1 MIKNQHVE
9 KVGVL
14 TCPGPKGGLIFFGK
28 CVSLSS
34 HGKLPADR
42 EYFQVVRHQ
51 GAVRAHR
58 LQHQRGRQ
66 GRAHRA
72 ERHREDLPA
81 TDPRR
86 QGQVRQRREDP
97 VPQGHP
103 HRVPGAGV
111 CLRPRE
117 EHLPADHGRFHRMDG
132 TSGPGPSVGVRA
144 PGAAA
149 PDAVLP
155 HGLGKAWTRTICGS
169 TSAGCSGS

>member
-1 MIKNQHVE
+1 MASYLQIENISKSY
-9 KVGVL
+9 
-14 TCPGPKGGLIFFGK
+14 GPKVLFE
-28 CVSLSS
+28 
-34 HGKLPADR
+34 H
-42 EYFQVVRHQ
+42 
-51 GAVRAHR
+51 
-58 LQHQRGRQ
+58 
-66 GRAHRA
+66 A

-81 TDPRR
+81 ADPRR

-103 HRVPGAGV
+103 HRFPGAGV
-111 CLRPRE
+111 CLRPRK

-155 HGLGKAWTRTICGS
+155 HGLGKADEGPLRRRSQAGGAYPDARVRGRFLHHGRAHEPPGHRRHRPCSWSRTTAISWTACAIR
-169 TSAGCSGS
+169 